1 MTMINTRKQPTAIRS
16 HGVFLDTTPKCFGY
30 LRDST
35 DLLGDSDRLRE
46 QMARDGYL
54 FLPGLLH
61 REEVLAARAEMVRRL
76 AESGILKVGT
86 DPMDAI
92 IAPGRASTFMP
103 ELALNNTALGKVLYA
118 GPMMA
123 FFEKYFAAP
132 VRHFDFTW
140 VRAISPGNGTR
151 SHCDSVYMN
160 RGTHHLYTAWTPIGD
175 VSFELGGLMVLEG
188 SNNNQRLKETYGLQ
202 DVDSFCE
209 NKPDAKKW
217 GKAWGTDGSLQGNP
231 NQIRKSVVGGNPQG
245 GRWLSAEYR
254 AGDVLLFSI
263 FTVHA
268 SLDNTTADRIRFSCD
283 SRYQPASEPADERW
297 IGPSPIG
304 HGPAGKKGKIC

>member
-1 MTMINTRKQPTAIRS
+1 MTTINTIEQRRVIRS
-16 HGVFLDTTPKCFGY
+16 HGVFLDTTPENFGY

-35 DLLGDSDRLRE
+35 DLLGDPVGQRE
-46 QMARDGYL
+46 RMAHDGYL
-54 FLPGLLH
+54 FLPGLLN
-61 REEVLAARAEMVRRL
+61 RGEVLAARAEVVRRL
-76 AESGILKVGT
+76 SEGGILKTGT

-92 IAPGRASTFMP
+92 IAPGKTCAFLP
-103 ELALNNTALGKVLYA
+103 ELALNNTPMAKVLYA

-123 FFEKYFAAP
+123 FFATFFGEP

-140 VRAISPGNGTR
+140 FRAISPGNGTP

-160 RGTHHLYTAWTPIGD
+160 RGTQRLYTAWTPFGD
-175 VSFELGGLMVLEG
+175 VSLELGGLMVLEG
-188 SNNNQRLKETYGLQ
+188 SNNNQRLKETYGSQ

-209 NKPDAKKW
+209 NKPDAKRW
-217 GKAWGTDGSLQGNP
+217 GKAWGTGGSLHGNP
-231 NQIRKSVVGGNPQG
+231 NQIRKSVAAGSPFG
-245 GRWLSAEYR
+245 GRWLTSEYR

-263 FTVHA
+263 YTVHA
-268 SLDNTTADRIRFSCD
+268 SLDNTTTDRIRFSSD
-283 SRYQPASEPADERW
+283 TRYQPASEPADERW

>member
-1 MTMINTRKQPTAIRS
+1 MTTINITNPMPAIRS
-16 HGVFLDTTPKCFGY
+16 QGVFIDTTPDHFGY

-35 DLLGDSDRLRE
+35 DLLGDPASLRE

-54 FLPGLLH
+54 FLPGLLN
-61 REEVLAARAEMVRRL
+61 RKEVLAARAEMVRRV
-76 AESGILKVGT
+76 AEAGILKAGT

-92 IAPGRASTFMP
+92 IAPDKTCAFMP
-103 ELALNNTALGKVLYA
+103 ELALNNPAMAKVLYA

-123 FFEKYFAAP
+123 FFEKFFAAP
-132 VRHFDFTW
+132 VRPFDFTW
-140 VRAISPGNGTR
+140 VRAISPGNGTA

-160 RGTHHLYTAWTPIGD
+160 RGTQRLYTAWTPFGD

-188 SNNNQRLKETYGLQ
+188 SNNNQRLRETYCSQ

-217 GKAWGTDGSLQGNP
+217 GKAWGTGGALYGNP
-231 NQIRKSVVGGNPQG
+231 NQIRKSVAAGSPLG
-245 GRWLSAEYR
+245 GRWLTAEYR

-268 SLDNTTADRIRFSCD
+268 SLDNTTTDRIRFSSD
-283 SRYQPASEPADERW
+283 TRYQPASEPVDERW
-297 IGPSPIG
+297 IGPNPIG